1 MQWGGTE
8 SGLRDDFK
16 PDVKDLLAKRVGM
29 RCSNPN
35 CRQVTS
41 GPQEDPC
48 KVLNIGVAAHI
59 AAASPKGPRF
69 DKALTA
75 DGRRSPDNGI
85 WLCQNCGKLID
96 NDTNRYSA
104 DLLRQWK
111 RLSEEAA
118 RLEIESPSEPE
129 LRDAGGDE
137 SLIRFYAQCFDRPAF
152 QDPFHQEGSMEA
164 FDKAIEDTITAL
176 NTGCLRS
183 RDGGILARAK
193 GKAYLRNAVWRGQME
208 TITDLLRAIRSR
220 YDDAGKRG
228 LLHCNDGFYCFHD
241 PELARWMDDT
251 RSQVLAIF
259 AEVCVEAGV
268 HCPVF
273 PHSIPRWHRSH

>member
-1 MQWGGTE
+1 
-8 SGLRDDFK
+8 
-16 PDVKDLLAKRVGM
+16 M

-41 GPQEDPC
+41 GPQQDPS
-48 KVLNIGVAAHI
+48 KALNIGVAAHI
-59 AAASPKGPRF
+59 TAASPKGPRF
-69 DKALTA
+69 DKTLSAEA
-75 DGRRSPDNGI
+75 RRSPDNGI
-85 WLCQNCGKLID
+85 WFCQNCGKLVD
-96 NDTNRYSA
+96 NDATRYSA

-118 RLEIESPSEPE
+118 RLEIESPGESGHI
-129 LRDAGGDE
+129 DSDNDE

-193 GKAYLRNAVWRGQME
+193 GKAYMRNAQWRTQMD
-208 TITDLLRAIRSR
+208 TIVDLLRAIRSR
-220 YDDAGKRG
+220 YDDASKRN
-228 LLHCNDGFYCFHD
+228 LIHRNDRFYCFHD
-241 PELARWMDDT
+241 PELAHWMDDT
-251 RSQVLAIF
+251 RSQVLAVF
-259 AEVCVEAGV
+259 ADVCEEAGV
-268 HCPVF
+268 QCPVF
-273 PHSIPRWHRSH
+273 PRSIPRWHRGH